1 MMSAAYRETA
11 MNLLEQ
17 DIGILRLESSKCERG
32 KRDECPLGQREW
44 LLALCWVSSML
55 GRLELTAKRHVFNK
69 CGWRRR
75 LLWLAHMHTDPPA
88 DKRVLEGEPLER
100 NLR

>member
-17 DIGILRLESSKCERG
+17 DIGILRLESSKCVRG

-69 CGWRRR
+69 AAGVGGCCGSRTCTLTR
-75 LLWLAHMHTDPPA
+75 LLTKGFWKGNPWSAT
-88 DKRVLEGEPLER
+88 
-100 NLR
+100 